1 MVKKERVQQVVRS
14 SIRVRTMR
22 KTRERFYLQVDSEQQ
37 DLVLMLTSLLAL
49 GNKKVMVLGGRRRRK
64 HLRRGEVGRQD
75 KNGLL
80 DSMLDRKMYLI
91 ASSK

>member
-37 DLVLMLTSLLAL
+37 DLVLMLTSLL
-49 GNKKVMVLGGRRRRK
+49 VLGK
-64 HLRRGEVGRQD
+64 Q
-75 KNGLL
+75 
-80 DSMLDRKMYLI
+80 
-91 ASSK
+91 